1 MLQLTNIPHLIN
13 SIFCIEK
20 ENKYILLN
28 QELPDWVVLNQN
40 SAYIVGL
47 IDGQKSIDEIIKI
60 MIDKNS
66 NIDENSIFKLFENL
80 YKHNIIKNANDFEI
94 KFNKKPSSY
103 CGDTN
108 SSKKLFLHSV
118 HIKMTDECNLACKY
132 CYSESGANCKDTL
145 TLDTLKDIAYQVKEI
160 TSHVGYTISGG
171 EPLLNP
177 DTLEYVK
184 FLKEL
189 GNDICLLTNGL
200 LINENNAKFLAENCS
215 MIKISLDGSND
226 NINGLTRGKNG
237 FDKIMNS
244 YELLLKHNAN
254 VMINMTVTKKNV
266 NDIQNMVETFGSRLS
281 LQPFFKAGRGSGNED
296 LEITGS
302 EYFHAMANVDGVN
315 PLGAVART
323 LDTLRGRGV
332 TKCAMADS
340 EISISENGDVFPC
353 QMLTD
358 DEFCGGNIKTQ
369 PIKEILNSE
378 VFKNVSSFSSTSN
391 EDCKIC
397 PIRLLCGGA
406 CRARS
411 YFETGSIFVNSDFC
425 EYEKL
430 AYINAI
436 LEYTELE
443 EI

>member
-1 MLQLTNIPHLIN
+1 MLQLTNIPHLVN

-20 ENKYILLN
+20 DNKYILLN

-47 IDGQKSIDEIIKI
+47 IDGQKSINEIIEI

-80 YKHNIIKNANDFEI
+80 YKHNIIKNVNDFEI
-94 KFNKKPSSY
+94 KFNKKPSS
-103 CGDTN
+103 CCSNTE

-118 HIKMTDECNLACKY
+118 HIKMTDNCNLACRY
-132 CYSESGANCKDTL
+132 CYAESGGNCKETL
-145 TLDTLKDIAYQVKEI
+145 SFETLKDIAYQVKEI
-160 TSHVGYTISGG
+160 TPYVEYTISGG

-177 DTLEYVK
+177 DTLEYIK

-189 GNDICLLTNGL
+189 GNGIYLLTNGL

-226 NINGLTRGKNG
+226 SINGLTRGKNG

-244 YELLLKHNAN
+244 YELLLKYNAN

-266 NDIQNMVETFGSRLS
+266 SDIQNMVETFGSRLS
-281 LQPFFKAGRGSGNED
+281 LQPFFKAGRGSENED

-315 PLGAVART
+315 PLGSIARS

-358 DEFCGGNIKTQ
+358 EEFCGGNIKTQ
-369 PIKEILNSE
+369 SIKEILNSE
-378 VFKNVSSFSSTSN
+378 VFKNVSSFSSTTN
-391 EDCKIC
+391 KGCKVC
-397 PIRLLCGGA
+397 PIRLLCGGT

-443 EI
+443 AL

>member
-1 MLQLTNIPHLIN
+1 MLQLTDIPHLIN
-13 SIFCIEK
+13 SVFCIEK
-20 ENKYILLN
+20 DNKYILLN

-47 IDGQKSIDEIIKI
+47 IDGKKSIDEIIKI
-60 MIDKNS
+60 IIDKNY
-66 NIDENSIFKLFENL
+66 NIDENSILKLFKSL
-80 YKHNIIKNANDFEI
+80 YEHNIIKNENNFEI
-94 KFNKKPSSY
+94 KFDKKHSS
-103 CGDTN
+103 CC
-108 SSKKLFLHSV
+108 SEKKSEKKLFLHSV
-118 HIKMTDECNLACKY
+118 HIKMTDECNLACRY
-132 CYSESGANCKDTL
+132 CYAESGGNCKETL
-145 TLDTLKDIAYQVKEI
+145 SLDTLKDIAYQVKDI
-160 TSHVGYTISGG
+160 ASHVEYTISGG

-177 DTLEYVK
+177 DTLKYIK

-189 GNDICLLTNGL
+189 GNGIYLLTNGL
-200 LINENNAKFLAENCS
+200 LISEDNAKFLAENCL

-226 NINGLTRGKNG
+226 GINAITRGKNG

-244 YELLLKHNAN
+244 YELLLKYNAN
-254 VMINMTVTKKNV
+254 VKINMTITKKNI
-266 NDIQNMVETFGSRLS
+266 NDIQNMVEKFGSRLS

-302 EYFHAMANVDGVN
+302 EYFHAMANVEGVN
-315 PLGAVART
+315 PLGAVARS
-323 LDTLRGRGV
+323 LNTLRGRGV

-369 PIKEILNSE
+369 SIKEILNSK
-378 VFKNVSSFSSTSN
+378 VFENISSFSSTTN
-391 EDCKIC
+391 EDCKVC